1 MGGNKEVK
9 GSKGKKDELG
19 DTQKATCPGFLPTYL
34 PHAANLIKSQQMP
47 IEKLILSLL
56 GAFFYRNLVFL
67 LYQQIQIICLGISK
81 DSFEIKALRSR
92 GSMFESSV
100 KYKNIALHH

>member
-56 GAFFYRNLVFL
+56 GAFFLPKSGFPPVPADTNNLFRHFKR
-67 LYQQIQIICLGISK
+67 Q
-81 DSFEIKALRSR
+81 F
-92 GSMFESSV
+92 
-100 KYKNIALHH
+100 